1 MPIVITIP
9 DSRLTGFSE
18 PAIEQAHASV
28 QDYVDAL
35 MGEIDRYEQIK
46 RLPASGRPEITGA
59 IVKDATLLLQ
69 RGLGTKPIGWLSAMM
84 TKGIRIVAAL
94 LSLFVGMM
102 YDAAQLQNQ
111 QYLFWFILLIT
122 LTVLFNILS
131 VLRE

>member
-1 MPIVITIP
+1 
-9 DSRLTGFSE
+9 
-18 PAIEQAHASV
+18 
-28 QDYVDAL
+28 
-35 MGEIDRYEQIK
+35 
-46 RLPASGRPEITGA
+46 
-59 IVKDATLLLQ
+59 
-69 RGLGTKPIGWLSAMM
+69 MM